1 MRARWAEARVPQRKT
16 NGLLQLYKLGQG
28 SEKEGAW
35 PWGWGWEL
43 ADTLHK
49 QLSIAGTVF
58 PLWCF
63 EVRNMD
69 AVEASG
75 FDGCWLKMICHFVSL
90 NSPCT
95 ACISEKTSILP
106 TTKVWCLQPVLK
118 PPRFHYQSTKAL
130 SEEKNLTYHLQR

>member
-1 MRARWAEARVPQRKT
+1 MGRVQGPSEKT

-28 SEKEGAW
+28 RERVRAGRW
-35 PWGWGWEL
+35 RWRREL

-69 AVEASG
+69 TVEASG
-75 FDGCWLKMICHFVSL
+75 SDGCWLKIISL
-90 NSPCT
+90 S
-95 ACISEKTSILP
+95 L
-106 TTKVWCLQPVLK
+106 CLLDFNVHGHARHASLKSRPSCQRPMGRCRTPVYK
-118 PPRFHYQSTKAL
+118 PHWLGFIAIRGK
-130 SEEKNLTYHLQR
+130 